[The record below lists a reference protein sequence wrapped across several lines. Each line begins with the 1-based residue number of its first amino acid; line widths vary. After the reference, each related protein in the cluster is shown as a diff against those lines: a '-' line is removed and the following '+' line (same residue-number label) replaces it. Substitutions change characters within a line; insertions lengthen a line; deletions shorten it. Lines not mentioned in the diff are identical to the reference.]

1 MAAMATVASLTAV
14 PLGVARSRRTSCR
27 AVVIASSRPVARKV
41 ASSRFRDITKHRD
54 TTLGTLTRVSPRRRS
69 RCTTAFAFSDDDA
82 ETPGGRWRVFCRRL
96 ESRVEAPS
104 LKRLVLWVG
113 ENPLPAVVGTVA
125 VSWTAATIAS
135 ALALQLAF
143 SMLSVVL
150 PVVFFATVGVPAMLV
165 FGGVLVFGV
174 LLPAASF
181 ALFAVGGSVLA
192 TISTVLPIVAFL
204 GAVAL
209 GSNLVDVLL
218 PNEVEEEDGFVD
230 QAMVRRGER
239 NEGNKGGGDGVNAAR
254 EKSEKET
261 EQTTRDPDLSDFD
274 RRLLGD
280 PAKWTNVDVD
290 RWLLAEGL
298 QEWRTAFALGGVE
311 GPGLVKIGNEKLKR
325 LGVAD
330 ESARVKI
337 LGALKRLAK

>member
-1 MAAMATVASLTAV
+1 M
-14 PLGVARSRRTSCR
+14 
-27 AVVIASSRPVARKV
+27 
-41 ASSRFRDITKHRD
+41 
-54 TTLGTLTRVSPRRRS
+54 
-69 RCTTAFAFSDDDA
+69 
-82 ETPGGRWRVFCRRL
+82 GRWRVFCRRL
-96 ESRVEAPS
+96 ESRVKAPS

-218 PNEVEEEDGFVD
+218 PNEVEEEDDINKKVVLPYCINPPDKEHLNLVFVGHVD
-230 QAMVRRGER
+230 AGKSKFLTMV
-239 NEGNKGGGDGVNAAR
+239 V
-254 EKSEKET
+254 
-261 EQTTRDPDLSDFD
+261 
-274 RRLLGD
+274 
-280 PAKWTNVDVD
+280 
-290 RWLLAEGL
+290 
-298 QEWRTAFALGGVE
+298 GVE
-311 GPGLVKIGNEKLKR
+311 LKSLWSSSHVR
-325 LGVAD
+325 CDPNFDQIFKKGD
-330 ESARVKI
+330 NP
-337 LGALKRLAK
+337 

>member
-1 MAAMATVASLTAV
+1 M
-14 PLGVARSRRTSCR
+14 
-27 AVVIASSRPVARKV
+27 
-41 ASSRFRDITKHRD
+41 
-54 TTLGTLTRVSPRRRS
+54 
-69 RCTTAFAFSDDDA
+69 
-82 ETPGGRWRVFCRRL
+82 
-96 ESRVEAPS
+96 
-104 LKRLVLWVG
+104 
-113 ENPLPAVVGTVA
+113 
-125 VSWTAATIAS
+125 
-135 ALALQLAF
+135 
-143 SMLSVVL
+143 
-150 PVVFFATVGVPAMLV
+150 
-165 FGGVLVFGV
+165 
-174 LLPAASF
+174 
-181 ALFAVGGSVLA
+181 
-192 TISTVLPIVAFL
+192 
-204 GAVAL
+204 
-209 GSNLVDVLL
+209 
-218 PNEVEEEDGFVD
+218 D

-239 NEGNKGGGDGVNAAR
+239 NEGNKRGGDGVNAAR